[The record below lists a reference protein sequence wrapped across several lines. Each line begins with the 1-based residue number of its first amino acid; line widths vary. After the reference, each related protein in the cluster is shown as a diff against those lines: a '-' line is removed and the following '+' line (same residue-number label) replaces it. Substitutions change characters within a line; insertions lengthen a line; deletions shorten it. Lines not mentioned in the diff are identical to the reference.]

1 MEPIYTFNGQDITM
15 VICLLISNLVIC
27 QAPNLKERD
36 ENPQLQLQVQTD
48 EWRL

>member
-27 QAPNLKERD
+27 QAPNFKER
-36 ENPQLQLQVQTD
+36 E
-48 EWRL
+48 